1 MQLQRFVVDDQQ
13 QGKRLDLFLSQTGVW
28 PSRSFVRKIIDAG
41 GVRKQDK
48 VLRASY
54 RLESSDRIEVTWNE
68 PEPLEVTPEE
78 IPLEILYEDF
88 DLIVINKPRGM
99 VVHPA
104 AGNYHG
110 TLVNALLEHC
120 KDLSGIGGVIRP
132 GIVHRLDKD
141 TSGVLVIA
149 KNDLAHVDLAA
160 QIKARK
166 MKRIYQTIVHGHPP
180 EDGRIEAP
188 IGRHPVERK
197 KMAVVAN
204 GRSAATNY
212 RVIKYF
218 GNGSARYAFL
228 EVRLESG
235 RTHQIR
241 VHLSYLGYPVLG
253 DPVYGWKK
261 EPAPIEGQALHAA
274 LLGFVHPRTREYL
287 EFTTDI
293 PEVMEDVLKWCEK
306 V

>member
-1 MQLQRFVVDDQQ
+1 MQLQRFVVGDQQ

-54 RLESSDRIEVTWNE
+54 RLESSDRLEVTWNE

-241 VHLSYLGYPVLG
+241 VHLSYLGYPVVG

-274 LLGFVHPRTREYL
+274 LLGFIHPRTREYL
-287 EFTTDI
+287 EFTTEI